1 MKKLFLIILLGYTFA
16 AMAQPT
22 DSLQVQL
29 ARKWENNK
37 DYAIKLVAS
46 YPESAYGFKPSPEE
60 MSFQEQVL
68 HIADN
73 INWLSSSYLM
83 ADAPAKRN
91 EKSVLS
97 KQELLTVLADAYDRG
112 AIAHI
117 KLTAGQLD
125 EKIKFFAGP
134 KTRRQMLILMHDHQ
148 THHLGQ
154 LIVYLRLNGIKPPSY
169 VGW

>member
-1 MKKLFLIILLGYTFA
+1 MKRFLTIILLGFTFA
-16 AMAQPT
+16 AMAQPK
-22 DSLQVQL
+22 DSLQTQL
-29 ARKWENNK
+29 ARKWENSK

-68 HIADN
+68 HIVDN
-73 INWLSSSYLM
+73 INFLSSSFLLT
-83 ADAPAKRN
+83 DVPVKRS
-91 EKSVLS
+91 EKAVLS
-97 KQELLTVLADAYDRG
+97 KQELLTILADAYDRG
-112 AIAHI
+112 AVAHT
-117 KLTAGQLD
+117 KLRADQLD